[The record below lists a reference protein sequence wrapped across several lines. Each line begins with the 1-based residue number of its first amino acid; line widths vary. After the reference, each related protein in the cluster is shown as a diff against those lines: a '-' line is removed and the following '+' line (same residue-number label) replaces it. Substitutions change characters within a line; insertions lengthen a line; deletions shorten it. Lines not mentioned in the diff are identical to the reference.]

1 MCLFKCM
8 IDPPASG
15 NIHRS
20 GRNAASNKLRRG
32 LNSILTATVLS
43 PQCCRLKL
51 LSAEKP
57 GAWKTAAHHRFK
69 DVFSAREK
77 KRKKRDGLLASSLSW
92 LIKCQVSWRAI
103 SPKRALCFAL
113 CTEEGQ
119 AILGEIIKRQNA
131 MLWIKMKQIKG
142 EITPALCTESEEM
155 PHKYCS
161 QTAGKASKAGLS

>member
-1 MCLFKCM
+1 MHDWSSRVGEHTSVETTLHP
-8 IDPPASG
+8 ISSAQ
-15 NIHRS
+15 
-20 GRNAASNKLRRG
+20 AW
-32 LNSILTATVLS
+32 TVLS

-51 LSAEKP
+51 LKAKKP

-69 DVFSAREK
+69 DVFSARK
-77 KRKKRDGLLASSLSW
+77 RKRKKRDGLLASSLSW

-131 MLWIKMKQIKG
+131 MLWIKTKQIKG
-142 EITPALCTESEEM
+142 EITPALRTESEEM